1 MSRAAIE
8 WLDERVSLKSA
19 SAKVGTLARVLI
31 VSTFIDDTIRIAFDY
46 SGQVDSMK
54 SVGFGSSASPI
65 LPVIF
70 VLIQASGAGL
80 TLAGPSTLWSVGAV
94 ELILWSA
101 AHPFLY
107 AQQEN
112 TEFLVES
119 VSIIGGLLI
128 LLSSSTRELQ
138 MTLPVAGTD
147 ADADAHRRRMDRVQL
162 AGRCCLSALFIYYAL
177 KAARERLTALF
188 FHSDESALSGLVE
201 GVLLGVLAPLT
212 ALLVMGMRSR
222 GVAAVLAVAVAL
234 GAVYSHPWVYAA
246 FFVPAESQFRLNNV
260 IGYEGVTVPA
270 WIYASHQ
277 RYFFFQQISTAGALL
292 MLVVQGPGRLAIEPD
307 QGPLAESVRTLSGVK
322 GVD

>member
-128 LLSSSTRELQ
+128 LLASSTRELQ
-138 MTLPVAGTD
+138 MTLPVAGTTR
-147 ADADAHRRRMDRVQL
+147 ARPKL
-162 AGRCCLSALFIYYAL
+162 AAQ
-177 KAARERLTALF
+177 
-188 FHSDESALSGLVE
+188 
-201 GVLLGVLAPLT
+201 
-212 ALLVMGMRSR
+212 
-222 GVAAVLAVAVAL
+222 
-234 GAVYSHPWVYAA
+234 W
-246 FFVPAESQFRLNNV
+246 
-260 IGYEGVTVPA
+260 
-270 WIYASHQ
+270 
-277 RYFFFQQISTAGALL
+277 
-292 MLVVQGPGRLAIEPD
+292 
-307 QGPLAESVRTLSGVK
+307 
-322 GVD
+322 